1 MRILQGTKPVEA
13 AADWRH
19 AFPQRRVVI
28 DVGAGDGRWAYDSAR
43 HDTESLF
50 IAVDPDADTLAE
62 YAYRAGRKPSRG
74 GTGNALF
81 VVAAV
86 EDLPAELIGI
96 AALVGVNF
104 PWGSLLRGL
113 VLPEGAVLEA
123 LADLGAPDA
132 RFEFV
137 ISYDPE
143 HDIAGLAGE
152 TLPPLTEARID
163 DVLAPPYAAAG
174 LQIDNRRQMSL
185 DEAIALPSTWARRL
199 LHGRSRD
206 VFWVTGS
213 IAQPTGSEPASA

>member
-1 MRILQGTKPVEA
+1 MRILLGTKPVDA
-13 AADWRH
+13 SSGWRSSFAQQH
-19 AFPQRRVVI
+19 VVI
-28 DVGAGDGRWAYDSAR
+28 DVGAGDGRWAYDNAR
-43 HDTESLF
+43 HDADSLY

-74 GTGNALF
+74 GTANALF
-81 VVAAV
+81 IIAAV
-86 EDLPAELIGI
+86 EDLPPELAGI
-96 AALVGVNF
+96 AALVRVNF

-113 VLPEGAVLEA
+113 VLPEAAVLEA
-123 LADLGAPDA
+123 LAGLGAPGA

-152 TLPPLTEARID
+152 TLPPLSEARID

-174 LQIDNRRQMSL
+174 LQITDRRQMSL

-206 VFWVTGS
+206 VFWLEGAIV
-213 IAQPTGSEPASA
+213 P

>member
-13 AADWRH
+13 AASWRD
-19 AFPQRRVVI
+19 AFRQHRVVI
-28 DVGAGDGRWAYDSAR
+28 DVGAGDGRWAYDGAR
-43 HDTESLF
+43 HDAESLYV
-50 IAVDPDADTLAE
+50 AVDPDAESLAE

-74 GTGNALF
+74 GTSNALF
-81 VVAAV
+81 VIASV
-86 EDLPAELIGI
+86 EELPQELTGI
-96 AALVGVNF
+96 AALVRVNF

-113 VLPEGAVLEA
+113 VLPEAHVLEA
-123 LADLGAPDA
+123 LASLGVADA

-174 LQIDNRRQMSL
+174 LQMDHRRQMSL

-199 LHGRSRD
+199 LHGRRRE
-206 VFWVTGS
+206 VFWIEGS
-213 IAQPTGSEPASA
+213 IVS